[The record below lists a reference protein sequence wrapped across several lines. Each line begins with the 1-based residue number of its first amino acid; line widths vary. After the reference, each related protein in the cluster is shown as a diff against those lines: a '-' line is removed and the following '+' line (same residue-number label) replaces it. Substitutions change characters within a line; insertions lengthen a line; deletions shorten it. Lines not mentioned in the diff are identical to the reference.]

1 MSRTQ
6 SQKLID
12 DDATKVILKSKLH
25 SLNIMA
31 KLDSEMKKNV
41 VKSMFMKEGKVVE
54 R

>member
-12 DDATKVILKSKLH
+12 DDATKVILKGKLH
-25 SLNIMA
+25 SSNIMA
-31 KLDSEMKKNV
+31 KLDSETKKSV